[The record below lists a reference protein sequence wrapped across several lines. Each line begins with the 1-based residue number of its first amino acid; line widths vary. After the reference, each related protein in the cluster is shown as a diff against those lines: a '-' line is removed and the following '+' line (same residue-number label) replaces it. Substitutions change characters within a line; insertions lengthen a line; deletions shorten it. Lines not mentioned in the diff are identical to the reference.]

1 MTDRSTKVSLGLLLV
16 AVSLFI
22 FFTPWVLGQK
32 QPAIE
37 ASVKQNMEFLNEMV
51 EKYIKR
57 KGSPPGDMIKLVED
71 ARNKQEHYNK
81 TFFNPLFK
89 SSGDAFDQQVITV
102 YSPTIAM
109 SIGADFSGAQY
120 AGKTGYF
127 TEGNRYVIYGHI
139 QNGALLTENGKPLIF
154 GNY

>member
-1 MTDRSTKVSLGLLLV
+1 MTDRSTKISLGLLLV

-22 FFTPWVLGQK
+22 FFMPWLLGHK
-32 QPAIE
+32 QPAID

-51 EKYIKR
+51 EKYVKR
-57 KGSPPGDMIKLVED
+57 KGKPPGDMNQLVLD
-71 ARNKQEHYNK
+71 ARNKEEHYNK

-102 YSPTIAM
+102 YSPSVAM
-109 SIGADFSGAQY
+109 SIDANFSGAQY

-127 TEGNRYVIYGHI
+127 TEGSKYVIYGHT
-139 QNGALLTENGKPLIF
+139 QNGALLTENGQILSF

>member
-1 MTDRSTKVSLGLLLV
+1 MTDRSTKISLGLLLV

-22 FFTPWVLGQK
+22 FFTPWALGQK

-57 KGSPPGDMIKLVED
+57 KGQPPGDMNQLVQD
-71 ARNKQEHYNK
+71 ARNKEEHYNK
-81 TFFNPLFK
+81 TFFNPLLK
-89 SSGDAFDQQVITV
+89 SSGDAFDQQVIAA

-109 SIGADFSGAQY
+109 SIESQFSGAQY
-120 AGKTGYF
+120 AGKTGYY
-127 TEGNRYVIYGHI
+127 TEGSHYVIYGHI
-139 QNGALLTENGKPLIF
+139 QNGALLTENGQPLIF